1 MFENT
6 VLKHVFNIKQP
17 CINRKVLISATS
29 LYTQQKLNKKHR

>member
-17 CINRKVLISATS
+17 CTNRKLLIGATS
-29 LYTQQKLNKKHR
+29 LLT